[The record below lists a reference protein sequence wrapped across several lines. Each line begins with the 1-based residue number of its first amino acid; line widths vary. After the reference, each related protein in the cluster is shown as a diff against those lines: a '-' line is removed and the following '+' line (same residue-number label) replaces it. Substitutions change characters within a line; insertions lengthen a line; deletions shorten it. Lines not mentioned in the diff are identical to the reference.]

1 MTRKL
6 IRCISIAL
14 VVGFL
19 LYNSVY
25 FKKLSAMKAAT
36 PVAFD
41 AMAYSK
47 KLWNDQ
53 LPARINTA
61 VGLDVLLPTL
71 QTNPNQAF
79 DKYSNALAIGNIRYS
94 LVQAAGRVTA
104 VDENAVTIQA
114 GNATIHLQTEYV
126 YGNAIRDASGLVDI
140 NNFVNT
146 TDLNNVSE
154 ALNKQVREQVLPP
167 FKKAVQKTDS
177 VWFAG
182 ALELNKEHVHLQE
195 LEVIPVQVKI
205 VKHKQD

>member
-1 MTRKL
+1 MTGKL
-6 IRCISIAL
+6 IKYISIA
-14 VVGFL
+14 VIAGFL

-25 FKKLSAMKAAT
+25 FKKLSAMKATT

-41 AMAYSK
+41 ATAFSK

-53 LPARINTA
+53 LPARINSA
-61 VGLDVLLPTL
+61 VGLDVLLPAL
-71 QTNPNQAF
+71 QSNPGQAF

-104 VDENAVTIQA
+104 VDENTVTIQA

-140 NNFVNT
+140 QHFVNT
-146 TDLNNVSE
+146 ADLNNVSE

-167 FKKAVQKTDS
+167 FKKAVQKADS

-195 LEVIPVQVKI
+195 LQIIPVQVKI
-205 VKHKQD
+205 IQ

>member
-1 MTRKL
+1 MTGKL
-6 IRCISIAL
+6 IKYISIA
-14 VVGFL
+14 VIAGFL

-25 FKKLSAMKAAT
+25 FKKLSAMKATT

-41 AMAYSK
+41 ATAFSK

-53 LPARINTA
+53 LPARINNA
-61 VGLDVLLPTL
+61 IGLDVLLPAL
-71 QTNPNQAF
+71 QSNPGQAF

-104 VDENAVTIQA
+104 VEENAVTIQA

-140 NNFVNT
+140 KNFVNT

-167 FKKAVQKTDS
+167 FKKTVQKTDS

-182 ALELNKEHVHLQE
+182 ALELNREHVHLQE
-195 LEVIPVQVKI
+195 LQIIPVQVKI
-205 VKHKQD
+205 IQ

>member
-1 MTRKL
+1 MTGKL
-6 IRCISIAL
+6 IKYLSIAL
-14 VVGFL
+14 IAVFL

-25 FKKLSAMKAAT
+25 FKKLSAMKATT

-41 AMAYSK
+41 ATAFSK

-53 LPARINTA
+53 LPVRINSA
-61 VGLDVLLPTL
+61 VGLDVLLPAL
-71 QTNPNQAF
+71 QTNPGQAF

-114 GNATIHLQTEYV
+114 GNATIHLQIEYV

-140 NNFVNT
+140 KNFVNT

-167 FKKAVQKTDS
+167 FKKAVQKADS

-195 LEVIPVQVKI
+195 LQIIPVQVKI
-205 VKHKQD
+205 IQ